1 MLVGHTQVRSAIDKL
16 IAQDR
21 LPHAILFL
29 GPQAIGKYLVALECA
44 EKILKAKAPHP
55 DLHIFETQDI
65 DSLRVLL
72 SRLHLKPF
80 MGSSRVV
87 ILRDVDDLGIG
98 SLNLLLKTLEE
109 PLDSTYFFLTATQGM
124 RLPRTIVSRAQCF
137 QFNLLSNEEISQI
150 LSQKGISNSTLLQG
164 SLALLE
170 QDESVILPSLEGM
183 LRGHYLELTKFL
195 LELDKKEVD
204 RVIQILVSVLRRE
217 MLLDGPHQ
225 RKLAEALQNLLFAEI
240 LINQRNINPS
250 LALSTALV
258 GDGNFQDSFRV
269 AGL

>member
-1 MLVGHTQVRSAIDKL
+1 MLVGHTQIRSAIDKL
-16 IAQDR
+16 IRDDR

-29 GPQAIGKYLVALECA
+29 GPKAIGKYLVALECA
-44 EKILKAKAPHP
+44 EKILKAKSPHP
-55 DLHIFETQDI
+55 DLHIFEAQDI
-65 DSLRVLL
+65 DSLRALL

-137 QFNLLSNEEISQI
+137 QFNLLSDHEISEV
-150 LSQKGISNSTLLQG
+150 LSKMGISNSTLLQG
-164 SLALLE
+164 SFALLE
-170 QDESVILPSLEGM
+170 QDESIILPSLEGI

-217 MLLDGPHQ
+217 MLLEGPHQ
-225 RKLAEALQNLLFAEI
+225 KKFAEALHNLLFAEI

-250 LALSTALV
+250 LALSSALV
-258 GDGNFQDSFRV
+258 GDGNFQDSFRAV
-269 AGL
+269 GL